1 VGVVEQLVA
10 DIVKEN
16 YPAGSALPPENIL
29 CEKFEVSRTV
39 IREATKALIE
49 KGLVDSQQG
58 RGTIVRDRDHW
69 NLLDPIV
76 LANLFQREDGLAY
89 LDNLIEIRAALEAA
103 MAAKAASRA
112 SPTDRQRLIAQ
123 RAKLEATKDI
133 PAEYVR
139 EDIALHHLIME
150 ISGDV
155 LSSAII
161 RTIHTQA
168 REASKY
174 HGQPTQVLM
183 SETHDAHLKII
194 DTILGGD
201 SESAFATMREHIE
214 SAWKKRRQE

>member
-1 VGVVEQLVA
+1 
-10 DIVKEN
+10 
-16 YPAGSALPPENIL
+16 
-29 CEKFEVSRTV
+29 
-39 IREATKALIE
+39 
-49 KGLVDSQQG
+49 
-58 RGTIVRDRDHW
+58 
-69 NLLDPIV
+69 
-76 LANLFQREDGLAY
+76 
-89 LDNLIEIRAALEAA
+89 AALEAA